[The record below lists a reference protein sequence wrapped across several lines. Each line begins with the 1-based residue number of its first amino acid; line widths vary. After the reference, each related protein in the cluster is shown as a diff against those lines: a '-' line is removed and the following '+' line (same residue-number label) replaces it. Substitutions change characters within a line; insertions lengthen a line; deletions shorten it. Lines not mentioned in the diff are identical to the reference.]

1 MFKAGESSISK
12 EFLWIG
18 DWAGRRAS
26 LTPNRQAI
34 FDNLEKK
41 TYTYKELDIRA
52 NQLAR
57 VLLDYGISERIN

>member
-41 TYTYKELDIRA
+41 TYTYYPSESISASFIRLR
-52 NQLAR
+52 NF
-57 VLLDYGISERIN
+57 